1 MILLKKHPSREFAKN
16 RLKTVLLSERIDC
29 SAQMLVMMQ
38 NDLIQAVG
46 KYMPVDAKHVK
57 FRFVPEKHTLEAFI
71 PVLQTQEKKQDL

>member
-46 KYMPVDAKHVK
+46 KYIPVDAQHVK
-57 FRFVPEKHTLEAFI
+57 FRFVPEKRTLEAVI
-71 PVLQTQEKKQDL
+71 PVLQTQEKKQNL